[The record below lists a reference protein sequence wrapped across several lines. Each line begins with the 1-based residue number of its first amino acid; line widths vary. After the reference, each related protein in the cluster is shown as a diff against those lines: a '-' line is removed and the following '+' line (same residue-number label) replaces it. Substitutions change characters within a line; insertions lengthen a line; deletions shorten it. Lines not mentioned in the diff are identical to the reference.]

1 MNSFKLTP
9 FWNCTLLR
17 AMTNSLKNQLHIL
30 LLYTVYQCLAIV
42 VIRKNYALAGTLGI
56 SLEVGRTIARGR
68 IEGKPVDAILEYL
81 SSTPYYRHNR
91 ILFDG
96 KVIDLHRET
105 AKGFSVGQCTIAA
118 LESLDDTLHIE
129 FQNEYLVARHNGK
142 VKAIVPD
149 LICMVDRE
157 TAEPIPV
164 EALRYG
170 QRVKVIGASVAP
182 IMRTPEALA
191 VVGPAAFSIDE
202 DFIPIED
209 IE

>member
-1 MNSFKLTP
+1 MGLSVILCCFP
-9 FWNCTLLR
+9 
-17 AMTNSLKNQLHIL
+17 MTGLDAK
-30 LLYTVYQCLAIV
+30 
-42 VIRKNYALAGTLGI
+42 KYALPGTLGI

-68 IEGKPVDAILEYL
+68 LSGNPIDALLKYL
-81 SSTPYYRHNR
+81 SSTPYYKHNR

-96 KVIDLHRET
+96 KVTDLHRET
-105 AKGFSVGQCTIAA
+105 AKGFSVGHCTIA
-118 LESLDDTLHIE
+118 SPGSPDDTLQIE

-170 QRVKVIGASVAP
+170 QRVKVIGASAAP
-182 IMRTPEALA
+182 ILRTPEALA
-191 VVGPAAFSIDE
+191 VVGPGAFSIDE
-202 DFIPIED
+202 EFIPIED
-209 IE
+209 ID